1 MLEKAATMKRFRYLP
16 LGKELK
22 AQIDIAKRQYQ
33 KLGNDYK
40 FHKESIIGKRNKS
53 DLIYDIKN
61 IF

>member
-16 LGKELK
+16 LGELK